1 MNSTTELPP
10 VIDQEYLK
18 TNYLDTG
25 FGYLLPELLELC
37 RQQADASLAA
47 LERYLSAKDF
57 QSLANEAH
65 LIKGTAGTA
74 GVGLLAHRAHLIER
88 EAKTADDTTL
98 SALLADLKEAV
109 RQTDAAISNEIQ
121 RLKNTI

>member
-10 VIDQEYLK
+10 VIDQEYLEA
-18 TNYLDTG
+18 NYLDTG

-37 RQQADASLAA
+37 RQQAHASLAA
-47 LERYLSAKDF
+47 LERYLAAGDT
-57 QSLANEAH
+57 QSLVNEAH

-74 GVGLLAHRAHLIER
+74 GVGLLAYRAHLLER
-88 EAKTADDTTL
+88 DAKTADVATL
-98 SALLADLKEAV
+98 IALLADLKEAV
-109 RQTDAAISNEIQ
+109 SLTDTAISNEIQ